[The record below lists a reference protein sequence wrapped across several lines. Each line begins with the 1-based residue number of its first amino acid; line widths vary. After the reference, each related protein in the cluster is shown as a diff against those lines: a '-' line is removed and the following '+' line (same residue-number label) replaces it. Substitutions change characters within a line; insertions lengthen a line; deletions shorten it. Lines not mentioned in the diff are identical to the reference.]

1 MDTVIEPQQQSE
13 PELRLLTDWS
23 PAGARLRWREA
34 AIGSITAHIAVIIL
48 LASLPNG
55 VFQPSKRIV
64 DARKITPL
72 VAPPFELTQP
82 NPNKGK
88 ISKSVNM
95 ESLLAHS
102 SIQAP
107 RSAPSTTRPAAQTPA
122 ARPAPFVAPPAPA
135 VTPAPA

>member
-88 ISKSVNM
+88 ISNRTSM
-95 ESLLAHS
+95 FRGLT
-102 SIQAP
+102 AP
-107 RSAPSTTRPAAQTPA
+107 HPV
-122 ARPAPFVAPPAPA
+122 PAPLR
-135 VTPAPA
+135 